1 MGPGTRT
8 GRRGLL
14 ALALAAAGLTAAAP
28 VVLADEIAEWCEVD
42 PDVLRIDGQTY
53 QVRYSVHPGDQ
64 RRAHELVAYANVDG
78 GVSVRAPADLDYRAV
93 VVRVN

>member
-28 VVLADEIAEWCEVD
+28 AALADEIAEWCEVD
-42 PDVLRIDGQTY
+42 PDVLRIDGHTY
-53 QVRYSVHPGDQ
+53 QVRYSVREGDQ
-64 RRAHELVAYANVDG
+64 RRAHELVAYVNPG
-78 GVSVRAPADLDYRAV
+78 GHIKVAAPADLAYRADV
-93 VVRVN
+93 VQVN